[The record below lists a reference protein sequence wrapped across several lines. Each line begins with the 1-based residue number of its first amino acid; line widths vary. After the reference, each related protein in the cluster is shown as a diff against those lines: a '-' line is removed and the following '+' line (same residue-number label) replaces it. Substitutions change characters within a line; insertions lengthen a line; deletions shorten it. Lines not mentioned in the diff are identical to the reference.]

1 MWLLWMFCSR
11 IVTVVDSIYRFG
23 CGGRCGERCCGGCDD
38 DRFGESGVR
47 VEAIGMVVVVI
58 DLALVDVVY

>member
-23 CGGRCGERCCGGCDD
+23 CGGRCGERCSGGCDD

-47 VEAIGMVVVVI
+47 VEAIGW
-58 DLALVDVVY
+58 LW